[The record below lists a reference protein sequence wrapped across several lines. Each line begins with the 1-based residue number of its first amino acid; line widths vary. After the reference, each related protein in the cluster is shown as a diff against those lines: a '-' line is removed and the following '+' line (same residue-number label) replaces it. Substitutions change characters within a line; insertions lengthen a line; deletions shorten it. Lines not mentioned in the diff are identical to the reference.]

1 MNFAPGEGKKPVN
14 FLDLKDWDIKTWAM
28 LLPDGKF
35 GLSHERKVKLTKQNY
50 FLQRLLNVDD
60 RFAKTPGFL
69 FGAMSVVEAER
80 LRANA
85 NLTGMKG
92 TRNVGAGGHLTYQ
105 VKDPCTVFE
114 RIPGTPKYWQRVRY
128 EIIAKLEN
136 IGPFQV
142 KISHFLMRS
151 IS

>member
-1 MNFAPGEGKKPVN
+1 MARCRIKDERGLRLLEDNSDDNQVANLDFAPGEGKKPTS
-14 FLDLKDWDIKTWAM
+14 FLDQKDWDHKSWPM

-35 GLSHERKVKLTKQNY
+35 GLNWERKVKLTRQNY
-50 FLQRLLNVDD
+50 FQQRLLNVDD

-92 TRNVGAGGHLTYQ
+92 KRNVGAGGHVTYQ
-105 VKDPCTVFE
+105 LEDPCSVFE
-114 RIPGTPKYWQRVRY
+114 
-128 EIIAKLEN
+128 
-136 IGPFQV
+136 
-142 KISHFLMRS
+142 
-151 IS
+151 